1 MPQMIARLL
10 ALVVAFLIGA
20 AGWVGAQDS
29 APAIKRVVPLVPYA
43 ITLSQG
49 IHLLGG
55 LGPSAAYVIET
66 TEGLVLVDSG
76 RERELDLLKS
86 QMAALN
92 LDWEQIRAVL
102 LTHAHADHS
111 GGAETL
117 RASTGAKVYAGRGD
131 ACVLRAGEPREAFFS
146 NYSMPGE
153 QLHRTVVDVELVGG
167 ETLTFGDARIRIL
180 ATPGHTPGSICYL
193 LEKGPIRALFTG
205 DVLSRL
211 VGDEKSRLEAY
222 KPLGTYSAY
231 LSPRFR
237 GDARTY
243 LVSLR
248 ALRAIPVPDLVL
260 PGHPRGDPS
269 PQNPRLP
276 QARWEEIMDRGIRE
290 ISTLAAR
297 HAADGADFL
306 DGSPLRLLTDL
317 YYLGDFRGAAVYGFF
332 AAQRFFLVDAPG
344 GPGLVD
350 FVAERQRTL
359 GLKPTPPA
367 VVLLTACGPHET
379 AGLRA
384 LVEHC
389 HPEVVVAP
397 AGVQRIREL
406 CPAGTVLLSAEAL
419 RARGSIDVA
428 PVYLRSRMTAPTAY
442 RLHLSGKTILFSGR
456 LPIKPR
462 DEPKYERAQVEDKP
476 RQLFLEALARSRE
489 AALDFLVSVNRLAEI
504 KPDLWLPSVPTDGQN
519 ANMYDDEWKV
529 LIDYNYRMGYFYVT
543 PRR

>member
-1 MPQMIARLL
+1 MPRTITRSQ
-10 ALVVAFLIGA
+10 ALVVAVLIGA
-20 AGWVGAQDS
+20 AGWVRGQDS
-29 APAIKRVVPLVPYA
+29 PPAIKRVAPLVPYA

-66 TEGLVLVDSG
+66 SEGLVLIDSG
-76 RERELDLLKS
+76 GEGQLDLLKS

-111 GGAETL
+111 GGAESL
-117 RASTGAKVYAGRGD
+117 RASTEAKVYAGRGD
-131 ACVLRAGEPREAFFS
+131 AGVLRAGEPREAFFS
-146 NYSMPGE
+146 NYYMPGE
-153 QLHRTVVDVELVGG
+153 QTHRTSVDVELVGG
-167 ETLTFGDARIRIL
+167 ETLAFGDVRIRIL

-193 LEKGPIRALFTG
+193 LEKGPIRALFMG

-211 VGDEKSRLEAY
+211 VGDEKSRLETY

-231 LSPRFR
+231 LPPRFR
-237 GDARTY
+237 GDARAY
-243 LVSLR
+243 LASLR
-248 ALRAIPVPDLVL
+248 ALRAVPVPDLVL

-269 PQNPRLP
+269 PQSPRLT

-290 ISTLAAR
+290 MSTLAAR

-306 DGSPLRLLTDL
+306 DGSPLRLLSDL
-317 YYLGDFRGAAVYGFF
+317 YYLGDFQGAAVYGFF
-332 AAQRFFLVDAPG
+332 AEQRFFLVDAPG

-350 FVAERQRTL
+350 FVNERQRAL

-367 VVLLTACGPHET
+367 VVLLTACGPDET

-389 HPEVVVAP
+389 RPEVVVAP
-397 AGVQRIREL
+397 GGVQRIREL

-419 RARGSIDVA
+419 RARGSIDLT

-442 RLHLSGKTILFSGR
+442 RLNLSGKTILFSGR

-462 DEPKYERAQVEDKP
+462 DKPEYERLQVGDKP
-476 RQLFLEALARSRE
+476 RQVLFEALGRSRE
-489 AALDFLVSVNRLAEI
+489 ATLDFLFSVNRLGEI
-504 KPDLWLPSVPTDGQN
+504 QPDLWLPSVPIDGQN
-519 ANMYDDEWKV
+519 ANIYDDEWKT
-529 LIDYNYRMGYFYVT
+529 LIGYNYRMGYFYVA
-543 PRR
+543 PRH